1 MTSSDKRLE
10 TVIPDL
16 RDIPLDRLVEVGDS
30 ALGQSIALYKKRLN
44 ENAVPLS
51 SFTARI

>member
-1 MTSSDKRLE
+1 MTSSDRELE

-16 RDIPLDRLVEVGDS
+16 RDIPLDRLAELGDS
-30 ALGQSIALYKKRLN
+30 ALGQSIALYRKRLK
-44 ENAVPLS
+44 ENGVPLS